1 LIKHRYISFVI
12 LLMPITAKA
21 QHKTTHTNMLWE
33 GYYNTTNFNKDWSLL
48 SDAQIRTRDWTKQWS
63 QILVRSGLNYK
74 INNQIAVTAGFAFFK
89 NAQYSNKELFLKNE
103 WRPWQEFSY
112 QVRLHKLNFI
122 QRLRTEQRFLQQV
135 TDNEKTHHY
144 QYIFRLR
151 YRFEFQIPF
160 LENRIIFLAGNEVLV
175 NPGYLNN
182 SMFFDQ
188 NRTFAGV
195 NFKLNQSTGLQFQ
208 YLKIL
213 QWHSNTSVLDDQ
225 NIIRINLLQQF
236 NFRKSHDSK

>member
-1 LIKHRYISFVI
+1 MTRKQSKYCLI
-12 LLMPITAKA
+12 LLLPFASNA

-33 GYYNTTNFNKDWSLL
+33 GYYNTMNFNKTWSLL

-74 INNQIAVTAGFAFFK
+74 INDHTAVTAGFAFFK

-112 QVRLHKLNFI
+112 QVKLHKINFS

-135 TDNEKTHHY
+135 VNNEKANDY

-151 YRFEFQIPF
+151 YRFEFQMP
-160 LENRIIFLAGNEVLV
+160 LKENNIIILAGNEVLV
-175 NPGYLNN
+175 NPEYLNN
-182 SMFFDQ
+182 SLFFDQ
-188 NRTFAGV
+188 NRAFAGLNCKV
-195 NFKLNQSTGLQFQ
+195 NSNSTFQFQ
-208 YLKIL
+208 YVKIF

-225 NIIRINLLQQF
+225 NVFRINLLQQF
-236 NFRKSHDSK
+236 NLRKSHDSK